1 MPQNTIEFKE
11 TAGKT
16 IEKITLTNESD
27 YRSLSVCF
35 TDKTALNVS
44 VTPRLEF
51 DAVLEDWKTGNL
63 TPIKAY
69 PRFYESK

>member
-11 TAGKT
+11 IAGKT

-27 YRSLSVCF
+27 YRSLAVCF
-35 TDKTALNVS
+35 TDKTALHVS

-51 DAVLEDWKTGNL
+51 AAVLEDWKTGNL
-63 TPIKAY
+63 EPIKTY
-69 PRFYESK
+69 PCFYESK